1 MLQNLTIK
9 EVQQFINNQ
18 EKNQELINILLADG
32 RQGLKV
38 LANKIKRE
46 IQERVF
52 YEQLWSYEKRYW
64 EKGLTVIGVDEV
76 GRGPLAGPVV
86 AAAVAFREIPD
97 LYGLKD
103 SKKLGE
109 QAKELLASKIKEQG
123 LFYNISLIDNN
134 LIDQINILNAS
145 KLAMVNA
152 VKGLGQ
158 AIDVL
163 LIDGNFTI
171 DYPVEQIPVVKG
183 DEKVGSIAAAAIIAK
198 VYRDNYM
205 LTLHNKYPMY
215 NFAKNKGYPTE
226 EHYWALKKYGPSP
239 VHRITFKGVKE
250 SLGGI

>member
-1 MLQNLTIK
+1 MLQDLTIK
-9 EVQQFINNQ
+9 EVQQFVNNQ
-18 EKNQELINILLADG
+18 EKNQELIDLLLADG

-52 YEQLWSYEKRYW
+52 YEQLWNYEKKYW
-64 EKGLTVIGVDEV
+64 EKGLTVIGLDEV

-86 AAAVAFREIPD
+86 AAAVAFAKIPD
-97 LYGLKD
+97 LLGLKD

-109 QAKELLASKIKEQG
+109 QAKEDLADKIKEQG
-123 LFYNISLIDNN
+123 LFYNISVIDNN
-134 LIDQINILNAS
+134 VIDQINILNAS

-158 AIDVL
+158 AIDLL

-171 DYPVEQIPVVKG
+171 DYPAEQIPVVKG

-205 LTLHNKYPMY
+205 LALHKKYPMY

-250 SLGGI
+250 GLGGI